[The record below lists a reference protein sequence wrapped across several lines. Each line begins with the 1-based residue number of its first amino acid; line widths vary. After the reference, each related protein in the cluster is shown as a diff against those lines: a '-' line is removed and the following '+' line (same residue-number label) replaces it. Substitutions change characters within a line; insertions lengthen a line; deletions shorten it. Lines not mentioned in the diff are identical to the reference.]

1 MGSPN
6 KIKKVGYDNPGFTM
20 KNKELA
26 SAARYGTPIQMN
38 YDSPNKDRRTKL
50 VNDPNTGT
58 SREQPVEHTH
68 DAPAKHR
75 DVWIVESEREA
86 VAKHNASK
94 ATADHFGDPHGPK
107 PKETPAKQVE
117 GDIATYEGPKVKAGN
132 APGTGTAKVAVE
144 VGKQA
149 WKTADKVTKATKE
162 SKTKEAK
169 HGSTGRKI

>member
-1 MGSPN
+1 
-6 KIKKVGYDNPGFTM
+6 M
-20 KNKELA
+20 KNQELA
-26 SAARYGTPIQMN
+26 SGAKYGTPIQMN

-94 ATADHFGDPHGPK
+94 ATADHYGDPHGPK
-107 PKETPAKQVE
+107 PEKKSPAKQVE
-117 GDIATYEGPKVKAGN
+117 EGVVTYEGSKVKAGN
-132 APGTGTAKVAVE
+132 APGTGTAKVVVE
-144 VGKQA
+144 GAKQA
-149 WKTADKVTKATKE
+149 WKAADKVSKATKD
-162 SKTKEAK
+162 SKTKEAE